1 MSPASPRIA
10 PRPPEEW
17 DDDAVT
23 ALRDA
28 FGVAAAD
35 RLLADDPD
43 TPTMPNVLA
52 TLLRHP
58 ALTGPFLTYNNVL
71 LRTPTLE
78 PRWRELVVLRVAWR
92 TRSEYEWAQHV
103 RMATRFA
110 ITADEVD
117 AIAQGAEADRWST
130 LESDLLRATD
140 ELLDESRIH
149 DDTWAR
155 LGATLDERQL
165 IELTFVVGTYACLAM
180 VFNSIGLRLDDEL
193 AGLAPL
199 PAP

>member
-1 MSPASPRIA
+1 VSPASPRIA

-165 IELTFVVGTYACLAM
+165 IELTFVVGTYTCLAM

>member
-1 MSPASPRIA
+1 VSPASPRIA

>member
-58 ALTGPFLTYNNVL
+58 ALTGPFLSYNNVL

-155 LGATLDERQL
+155 LAATLDERQL
-165 IELTFVVGTYACLAM
+165 IELTFVVGTYTCLAM

-199 PAP
+199 PSP

>member
-1 MSPASPRIA
+1 VSPASPRIA

-58 ALTGPFLTYNNVL
+58 ALTGPFLSYNNVL

-130 LESDLLRATD
+130 LESDLLQATD

-155 LGATLDERQL
+155 LAATLDERQL
-165 IELTFVVGTYACLAM
+165 IELTFVVGTYTCLAM